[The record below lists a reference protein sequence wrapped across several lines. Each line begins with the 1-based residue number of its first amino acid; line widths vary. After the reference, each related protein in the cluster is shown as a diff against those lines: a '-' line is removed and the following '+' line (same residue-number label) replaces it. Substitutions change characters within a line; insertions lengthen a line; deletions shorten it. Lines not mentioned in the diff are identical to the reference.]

1 VTGPNE
7 LTPAG
12 APAARRTSVEPG
24 YFVPSGPDDDGLP
37 PAPWSIIG
45 SSYFRLWIAQVVSS
59 LGDWIGLVAVL
70 SLAARVSD
78 QPEAAAGLVMI
89 ARMVPGFFLAP
100 IAGVIVDRMD
110 RKRLMVVCD
119 LGRAVI
125 LALLP
130 FVGTLVWLFIA
141 SFVLEVLTLL
151 WGPAKDASVPNI
163 VPPEKLPHVNSLN
176 LAAAFGTFP
185 LAAAIFAGLSEAAQW
200 LSRYELMEDLG
211 ADQEFLAL
219 WLDSI
224 TFVTSALIVA
234 TMAIPRSP
242 RAPRAPGS
250 RGLDWTQGIRDL
262 KEGFQFIGSHRLVR
276 AVMLG
281 LGAGLIGGGAVIPL
295 GKTFALEVLGA
306 GSTGYGIL
314 LAAMGTGGA
323 AGVIGLSMF
332 HTRLKAE
339 WIFATCAVGTGVALI
354 GFASVST
361 LGPAVFLVAAFGLCA
376 GATYVGGFTVLQ
388 QHVEDELRGRTFATL
403 YTLIRFCLIV
413 SLVVSPL
420 IAAGLD
426 GLSSTWFDRTI
437 GWGAAELSL
446 PGTRLTLWLGGGL
459 VVIAGLLARR
469 EVRAAQREATERR
482 AAAVE
487 GAGLAVD
494 RAGLVEADTVGAPG
508 EGDDGG
514 RAVIADPHDRAHG
527 ATGGTGLRPR

>member
-1 VTGPNE
+1 MSDATERGQAAPVGA
-7 LTPAG
+7 AG
-12 APAARRTSVEPG
+12 GGRTSVDPG
-24 YFVPSGPDDDGLP
+24 YFVPAGPDEDGLP
-37 PAPWSIIG
+37 PAPWRIVG

-78 QPEAAAGLVMI
+78 QPEAAAGVVMI

-100 IAGVIVDRMD
+100 IAGVIVDSMD

-130 FVGTLVWLFIA
+130 FVGTLLWLFIA

-163 VPPEKLPHVNSLN
+163 VPAEKLPHVNSLN

-185 LAAAIFAGLSEAAQW
+185 LAAAIFAGLSEASQW
-200 LSRYELMEDLG
+200 LSRFETMEDLG

-242 RAPRAPGS
+242 RAPKAPGT
-250 RGLDWTQGIRDL
+250 RGPDWAQGIRDL
-262 KEGFQFIGSHRLVR
+262 TEGFRFIGRHRLVR

-306 GSTGYGIL
+306 GSTGYGFL

-323 AGVIGLSMF
+323 LGVVGLSMI
-332 HTRLKAE
+332 HTRLSAE
-339 WIFATCAVGTGVALI
+339 RVFATAAVGTGIALI
-354 GFASVST
+354 GTASATT

-420 IAAGLD
+420 VAAGLD
-426 GLSSTWFDRTI
+426 ELSAAWFDSSVSF
-437 GWGAAELSL
+437 GGVGELSL
-446 PGTRLTLWLGGGL
+446 PGTRLTLWLGGLL

-469 EVRAAQREATERR
+469 EVQAAHREAAVAR
-482 AAAVE
+482 AAATATGPVHIGADDDARPDPGAAP
-487 GAGLAVD
+487 GAG
-494 RAGLVEADTVGAPG
+494 GAPPI
-508 EGDDGG
+508 D
-514 RAVIADPHDRAHG
+514 HAHG
-527 ATGGTGLRPR
+527 GAGGSGRPRR